1 MAGKIKGI
9 TIELNGDT
17 RKLEKAL
24 SSSEK
29 SIKSVKS
36 ELREVEK
43 ALKLDPKNT
52 ELLAQKQSLL
62 AEQVRSTAEKLK
74 ILRDAQS
81 QVQEQYKN
89 GQISG
94 EQYRAYQREVVNT
107 SNSLRTLRRDMSESQ
122 TETSRL
128 HKVTESLKEKFRVA
142 SEAVKKFAAV
152 AKDLASVTLKTL
164 QTSLKAVSAEVEI
177 GMKAFKAY
185 VTGLTTATTAI
196 GAFAVKSGASFE
208 QSMSKVQALSGATG
222 DDLKALED
230 KAREMGAST
239 SKSASEAADAL
250 GYMALAGWNNQQML
264 EGLEPVLRASEAG
277 EMDLAT
283 CSDLVTDSM
292 SAMGIQTSELTHY
305 LDVVTKTQSSANT
318 SMQGM
323 LEAYIG
329 CGGTLK
335 NLEVPLEESATLIGV
350 LANRGIK
357 GSEAGTSLNSVLV
370 NLMGSGGQAA
380 KALEALGVSMYDI
393 DGNRKG
399 VTTTLREL
407 DEALKNCSESERDVF
422 TAHIGGK
429 TQMDTLQALLA
440 GLNEEYGDLSG
451 KLQDV
456 DGTLINTAKTMQ
468 ENFNGAVTAAKSAIE
483 GLGIT
488 IFDTFKSDLTETIRT
503 ATGFISRI
511 SEGIE
516 KGNILAVIH
525 SITGEMTNMLSESM
539 SEISGKISKGTD
551 IFNSIIVSFVT
562 IITKSLPGITGD
574 ILPVLISGLTDLVN
588 SLVSLM
594 PALVPNLVSA
604 AIVLF
609 SGLLDGMQQI
619 AKRLSRMLPMLVSSI
634 VKFIVSSFPQMFET
648 GVEILVVLLEGII
661 ESLPSLIEC
670 TKTCIMSMVS
680 TIIEHLPE
688 IIDMGIEIL
697 LALIDGIVDMLP
709 DLISQTIDLII
720 TIVNTILNNLDKI
733 IASAVKIIIALCNGL
748 LDNLDKVID
757 ATIDIVVAILNAVVD
772 NLDKIIEAA
781 VRILVTLGV
790 SLVDCASRCIDYV
803 PELIEKI
810 KNAFTDY
817 DWAGLGNRIMNSVFD
832 GIKDM
837 AGRAKD
843 VLSSAGEH
851 ILDALGFHPDG
862 TFSLPFF
869 ANGGTLTNGSAIV
882 GEAGPELL
890 SVSNGRA
897 VVTPLMNSRVS
908 NYSTNNE
915 TNMENTF
922 TVIINVENISSS
934 MDIKTIGEQLA
945 FEAAQNLKAVG
956 K

>member
-9 TIELNGDT
+9 TIELDGNT
-17 RKLEKAL
+17 TKLEKAL
-24 SSSEK
+24 SNSEK

-74 ILRDAQS
+74 ILKDAQS
-81 QVQEQYKN
+81 QVQEQYESGKIN
-89 GQISG
+89 G

-107 SNSLRTLRRDMSESQ
+107 ENSLRDLRNSMAASN
-122 TETSRL
+122 TETSKL
-128 HKVTESLKEKFRVA
+128 HKVTESVKEKFKKA
-142 SEAVKKFAAV
+142 SEVVKKFAQIS
-152 AKDLASVTLKTL
+152 KELATVTLKTL
-164 QTSLKAVSAEVEI
+164 QTSLKAVSKEVEI

-264 EGLEPVLRASEAG
+264 EGLEPILRASEAG

-380 KALEALGVSMYDI
+380 KALEALGVSMYDV

-429 TQMDTLQALLA
+429 TQMDTLQALLS
-440 GLNEEYGDLSG
+440 GLNEEYGDLNG

-525 SITGEMTNMLSESM
+525 SITGEISNMLSESM
-539 SEISGKISKGTD
+539 SEMSGKVSKGTAV
-551 IFNSIIVSFVT
+551 FNSIIKSIVT
-562 IITKSLPGITGD
+562 IIAKTLPGATKT
-574 ILPVLISGLTDLVN
+574 ILPALIRGLTGLIND
-588 SLVSLM
+588 LVSLL
-594 PALVPNLVSA
+594 PALVPAIVNA
-604 AIVLF
+604 AVVLF
-609 SGLLDGMQQI
+609 SGLLDGMKQV
-619 AKRLSRMLPMLVSSI
+619 ADRLSNMLPIIVDSI
-634 VKFIVSSFPQMFET
+634 VIFIVDSLPQMFET
-648 GVEILVVLLEGII
+648 GIEILLSLVEGII
-661 ESLPSLIEC
+661 ESLPSLIEGA
-670 TKTCIMSMVS
+670 KSCIMSIVE
-680 TIIEHLPE
+680 TIVENLPE
-688 IIDMGIEIL
+688 ILDMGIQIL

-709 DLISQTIDLII
+709 ELISQAVDLII
-720 TIVNTILNNLDKI
+720 TIADTII
-733 IASAVKIIIALCNGL
+733 
-748 LDNLDKVID
+748 DNLDEIID
-757 ATIDIVVAILNAVVD
+757 SAVEIIFAICDALMD
-772 NLDKIIEAA
+772 NLDKIIDATIEIVVAILEAVIDNLDKITEAA
-781 VRILVTLGV
+781 IKILITLG
-790 SLVDCASRCIDYV
+790 SALVDCAARCIDYI
-803 PELIEKI
+803 PELIGKI
-810 KNAFTDY
+810 KEAFTDY
-817 DWAGLGNRIMNSVFD
+817 DWADLGSRIMNSIFD

-837 AGRAKD
+837 AGKAKD
-843 VLSSAGEH
+843 MLSSAGEH
-851 ILDALGFHPDG
+851 IIDALGFHPDG
-862 TFSLPFF
+862 TFSIPFF
-869 ANGGTLTNGSAIV
+869 ADGGTLTNGSAIV

-897 VVTPLMNSRVS
+897 VVTPL
-908 NYSTNNE
+908 TNNNTVPSVNSPTYNI
-915 TNMENTF
+915 TNI
-922 TVIINVENISSS
+922 VKVDKISNDY
-934 MDIKTIGEQLA
+934 DIKRINERLA
-945 FEAAQNLKAVG
+945 FEQKQQLAAVG
-956 K
+956 R